1 VSNIHI
7 IRLAVAA
14 AILSSGAALAQSS
27 TSAAERPGMNNTAP
41 TASGADAA
49 ASSELS
55 EGEIRK
61 VDKDN
66 KKLTIKHGP
75 LKHLDMPGMTM
86 VFGVDDP
93 AVLDAIEVGA
103 RVRFQ
108 AEKVDGKFIASRIEA
123 VR

>member
-1 VSNIHI
+1 
-7 IRLAVAA
+7 
-14 AILSSGAALAQSS
+14 
-27 TSAAERPGMNNTAP
+27 MNNTAP

-75 LKHLDMPGMTM
+75 LKNLDMPGMTM

-93 AVLDAIEVGA
+93 AVLDTLEAGA